1 MHKLNQQYIND
12 EEPESPTP
20 CLSDPERWHP
30 DEQQPDPAAIAACW
44 SCHFQ
49 SRCAR
54 RALSLHAEFGIWGG
68 YRLAPGPGLARSRQ
82 QLHIVAGLEVGPP
95 ASPGAAVL
103 LELQQPHTTAAS
115 ADNGATDA
123 MTVDAEMT
131 TVDAEMTEPSAASPA
146 APDITSPIEDA
157 ASVVALHARPTP
169 RYCRPRPL
177 PGVTHRVPAQAG

>member
-20 CLSDPERWHP
+20 CLYDPERWHP

-82 QLHIVAGLEVGPP
+82 QLRIVAGLEVGPP
-95 ASPGAAVL
+95 ASPSAAVL
-103 LELQQPHTTAAS
+103 LELQRPHDDPAPADSDAA
-115 ADNGATDA
+115 AATKLGTD
-123 MTVDAEMT
+123 
-131 TVDAEMTEPSAASPA
+131 MTEPVVTPTD
-146 APDITSPIEDA
+146 PVITPLVEDN
-157 ASVVALHARPTP
+157 ASVVALHPRSTP
-169 RYCRPRPL
+169 RYCRPRPA
-177 PGVTHRVPAQAG
+177 PSVGRRVSAQAG

>member
-103 LELQQPHTTAAS
+103 LELQQPHTTAAPT
-115 ADNGATDA
+115 DNGATAA
-123 MTVDAEMT
+123 MTVNAEMT

>member
-20 CLSDPERWHP
+20 CLDDPERWHP

-82 QLHIVAGLEVGPP
+82 QLRIVAGLEVGPP
-95 ASPGAAVL
+95 ASPGAAVF
-103 LELQQPHTTAAS
+103 LELQQPQIKPAPADSDAA
-115 ADNGATDA
+115 AA
-123 MTVDAEMT
+123 T
-131 TVDAEMTEPSAASPA
+131 TVGADMTEPAVAPA
-146 APDITSPIEDA
+146 DAVITPLVEDTA
-157 ASVVALHARPTP
+157 TVVALHARPTP
-169 RYCRPRPL
+169 RYCRPRPV
-177 PGVTHRVPAQAG
+177 PGVTRRVPAQAG